1 MAKMIFTFSIY
12 FFLLISIVICAKF
25 ANYRLKIGQ
34 IEIKHATAY
43 ILIIIYTLIIGL
55 RYDVGVD
62 YLLYK
67 ETFINSTYSN
77 AGFIASNNWGTFEPA
92 FSAIIYFFAK
102 LNWSYAWLF
111 ISIAFLHIV
120 FLYKFSQQYSY
131 LTSYLFYFYL
141 TSATF
146 FDSLN
151 MMRQATAFFMFLC
164 ILHYI
169 QERKLLNYLIAIIII
184 SLFHRSIV
192 IMLPLY
198 FILHRN
204 LFPKK
209 SITICLL
216 LISFIFGYSLE
227 NILYN
232 KIFPF
237 IYSMLTNLADSSYLL
252 KRDDLTLS
260 LGNTSI
266 GLAKFIVLGIALC
279 IILKK
284 DSLSNF
290 YKTTNI
296 NIFYN
301 LFIIGSF
308 IYFISDTSITI
319 IRLNAYFFN
328 IQFVMMAFLTYMLI
342 KSSQYKNFI
351 GKINLIFLFTISL
364 AWFINA
370 ILHGTKISPFQFIN

>member
-1 MAKMIFTFSIY
+1 MIYSFFIY
-12 FFLLISIVICAKF
+12 FFLLISVVVCAKS
-25 ANYRLKIGQ
+25 AKYTLRISYLD
-34 IEIKHATAY
+34 IKHATAY

-62 YLLYK
+62 YLLYE
-67 ETFINSTYSN
+67 ETFINSTYQH
-77 AGFIASNNWGTFEPA
+77 AGFIAGNNYGTFEPA

-102 LNWSYAWLF
+102 LNWSSAWLF
-111 ISIAFLHIV
+111 ISIALLHIV
-120 FLYKFSQQYSY
+120 FLYKFSQQYPY
-131 LTSYLFYFYL
+131 LTPYLFYFYI
-141 TSATF
+141 TSSTF

-198 FILHRN
+198 FILNRN
-204 LFPKK
+204 LFPNKL
-209 SITICLL
+209 ITICLL
-216 LISFIFGYSLE
+216 LISFLFGPYLESL
-227 NILYN
+227 LYN
-232 KIFPF
+232 KMFPF
-237 IYSMLTNLADSSYLL
+237 IYSISINLADSSYLL

-260 LGNTSI
+260 LSDNSL

-284 DSLSNF
+284 DSLSDF
-290 YKTTNI
+290 YKNTSI

-301 LFIIGSF
+301 LFIIGTF

-328 IQFVMMAFLTYMLI
+328 IQFVMMAFLAYMLI

-351 GKINLIFLFTISL
+351 GKMNLIFLFTISL

-370 ILHGTKISPFQFIN
+370 ILHGTKISPFQFIS